1 VRWLL
6 RLLRRPEPLSPLP
19 LIRLRCEAVPDE
31 VPLGRHAV
39 CGLLEGHG
47 GDHLWVLL

>member
-19 LIRLRCEAVPDE
+19 LI
-31 VPLGRHAV
+31 PLGRHAV